1 MRMIAV
7 LVIVTA
13 LMFGCAAEKKPVV
26 KQNSA
31 AVQRMQAE
39 AAQNEMEE
47 DIQNGTVTLQEPV
60 LNAPQAVK
68 PIEEPKQPLPGKNV
82 SNVTSL
88 KPVTKYPLKN
98 GYPEWFYSPT
108 YDGYIGAVGIAPKQ
122 PRGGMAQ
129 QKKLAKLQAQSGLA
143 KQIEVLVNT
152 ELNLEA
158 TNVDRTTV
166 KYYQQKLSTLTKES
180 ADQYLSSYKVMDEW
194 VDDRTG
200 EYYLWLVLQ
209 K

>member
-1 MRMIAV
+1 MRTVAV
-7 LVIVTA
+7 LVIASAVI
-13 LMFGCAAEKKPVV
+13 FGCAAEKKPVV
-26 KQNSA
+26 KQNSG

-39 AAQNEMEE
+39 AAQQEMEE
-47 DIQNGTVTLQEPV
+47 DIQNGTVTLREPV
-60 LNAPQAVK
+60 LNTPQNVK
-68 PIEEPKQPLPGKNV
+68 PAEEPKQPLPEKNV
-82 SNVTSL
+82 LSVTSL
-88 KPVTKYPLKN
+88 KPIAKYPLKN

-129 QKKLAKLQAQSGLA
+129 QKRLAKIQAQSGLA

-152 ELNLEA
+152 ELNLES
-158 TNVDRTTV
+158 TNVDRATV

-180 ADQYLSSYKVMDEW
+180 ADQYLSNYKVMDEW

>member
-1 MRMIAV
+1 MKAIAV
-7 LVIVTA
+7 LVIASAVA
-13 LMFGCAAEKKPVV
+13 FGCAAEKKPVV

-47 DIQNGTVTLQEPV
+47 DIQNGTVTLREPV
-60 LNAPQAVK
+60 MNAPQAVK
-68 PIEEPKQPLPGKNV
+68 PVEEPKQQLPEKTV
-82 SNVTSL
+82 SSVMSL
-88 KPVTKYPLKN
+88 KPVTKYPIKN

-122 PRGGMAQ
+122 SRGGLAQ
-129 QKKLAKLQAQSGLA
+129 QKRIAKIQAQNSLA

-152 ELNLEA
+152 ELTLQA
-158 TNVDRTTV
+158 TNVDRSTV

-180 ADQYLSSYKVMDEW
+180 TDQYLSNYKVMDEW
-194 VDDRTG
+194 IDDRTG

>member
-1 MRMIAV
+1 MKMIAV
-7 LVIVTA
+7 LIIISA
-13 LMFGCAAEKKPVV
+13 LVFGCAAEKKPVV

-31 AVQRMQAE
+31 ALQRMQAE

-47 DIQNGTVTLQEPV
+47 DISNGTVTLREPV
-60 LNAPQAVK
+60 LNTPPSVK
-68 PIEEPKQPLPGKNV
+68 PAEEPKQQLPDKTV
-82 SNVTSL
+82 SSVSSL
-88 KPVTKYPLKN
+88 KPVTKYPIKN

-129 QKKLAKLQAQSGLA
+129 QKRLAKIQAQSSLA

-152 ELNLEA
+152 ELNLQT
-158 TNVDRTTV
+158 TNVDRSTV
-166 KYYQQKLSTLTKES
+166 RYYQQKLSTLTKES
-180 ADQYLSSYKVMDEW
+180 TDQYLSNYKVMDEW

-209 K
+209 R